1 MLYFFKNYFCNIYFP
16 SLGLISKPKPINM
29 KRISLLLLMI
39 SSINFCL
46 GQEKPNVTFVSTTN
60 VVGTCNNGSTVSVSY
75 RIKKDPASTDTITI
89 PKIDTTLVKI
99 DNKFNLKFSHPRDV
113 KQIVSVWSDKNTKS
127 SNYIVE
133 DEISIVKKLTENATK
148 SESSYIGE
156 LEAINEFNAEKQA
169 LKNTTLVYSSTVIS
183 TNFSIP
189 LVRFNF
195 VEGDGQKQG
204 DILLFNS
211 IGAGIGI
218 YGGRLERTRD
228 KDGDI
233 INEEFSNRLGASI
246 GAIFS
251 AGTGDDV
258 KNVFA
263 PVLNV
268 ALLDFQIGFG
278 VELGQLAP
286 NQKREFVTL
295 SYSIPLYKL
304 LKKSYY
310 LWLNKEKPIESIRK
324 SQQ

>member
-1 MLYFFKNYFCNIYFP
+1 
-16 SLGLISKPKPINM
+16 
-29 KRISLLLLMI
+29 MI
-39 SSINFCL
+39 TSINFCL

-60 VVGTCNNGSTVSVSY
+60 VVGTCDNGKTVTVSY
-75 RIKKDPASTDTITI
+75 LIDKPTTPTDTVKGKKLETI
-89 PKIDTTLVKI
+89 PMKVTI
-99 DNKFNLKFSHPRDV
+99 DNKFKIEFNKPLKVGDT
-113 KQIVSVWSDKNTKS
+113 VSVWVDAKDMNEKDFIYVVKNEKDIVDNLTK
-127 SNYIVE
+127 
-133 DEISIVKKLTENATK
+133 NATK
-148 SESSYIGE
+148 SEGSYISE

-169 LKNTTLVYSSTVIS
+169 LKNTTLVYASTVIS

-195 VEGDGQKQG
+195 VEGDSQKQG

-218 YGGRLERTRD
+218 YRGRLERTRD

-233 INEEFSNRLGASI
+233 INEEFSNRFGASI
-246 GAIFS
+246 GALFS
-251 AGTGDDV
+251 AGTGEDV

-263 PVLNV
+263 PVLNM

-304 LKKSYY
+304 FKKSYY
-310 LWLNKEKPIESIRK
+310 LWSTTEKPIESIRK